1 MPLLVL
7 VRVRA
12 ASIHACSRA
21 ESQAHQPHRREPFLM
36 PKAVPQPS
44 IPSSIPRT
52 LVSKL
57 AVFAV
62 IPAIAALL
70 GAPSV
75 CKAQSSTSASP
86 QGSSTTQPA
95 AQPNPHPAPAFHQ
108 ARTHLRSIPKPLP
121 TPADAAPRTQALV
134 APAPELPHWPAN
146 DQPTPPRI
154 VWDSQ
159 GLRIEAANASLSDV
173 LNEVSTLTGAHVD
186 GFASDARVYG
196 QYGPGPARDVLSQLL
211 EGTGYNVIMIGD
223 LGQGTP
229 RQILL
234 SARTAGSA
242 QPAAHT
248 TTSNDDDADV
258 EEPVQAQP
266 PPNGI
271 QPLRAPFNPAGMRP
285 QFPPDMQQRQPGQ
298 QPQQGQPGQPG
309 QPQQNPPQQPNQQ

>member
-1 MPLLVL
+1 
-7 VRVRA
+7 
-12 ASIHACSRA
+12 
-21 ESQAHQPHRREPFLM
+21 M
-36 PKAVPQPS
+36 PKAVPQRS
-44 IPSSIPRT
+44 IHSSLRGTLALFAAIP
-52 LVSKL
+52 
-57 AVFAV
+57 V
-62 IPAIAALL
+62 ICALF
-70 GAPSV
+70 GAPTE
-75 CKAQSSTSASP
+75 CKAQSSPSATP
-86 QGSSTTQPA
+86 QSSSTTPTS
-95 AQPNPHPAPAFHQ
+95 AQPNSHPAPAFRQ
-108 ARTHLRSIPKPLP
+108 ARTHLRSIPKPPL
-121 TPADAAPRTQALV
+121 TPAETAPATQALV

-146 DQPTPPRI
+146 DQPAPARI

-173 LNEVSTLTGAHVD
+173 LTEVSTLTGAHVD

-242 QPAAHT
+242 QPAAHPT
-248 TTSNDDDADV
+248 TANDDDADV

-266 PPNGI
+266 QPNGI
-271 QPLRAPFNPAGMRP
+271 QPMRAPFNPAGLHP